1 MTFIPGNSAITNANQ
16 KATSAIARKRWKL
29 LSSVIAKRATSS
41 RDQCKESNEAI
52 RFPNYGLVEIIE
64 DDGDEEEDVKWC
76 QVQSKDGRFEFN
88 FKVI

>member
-29 LSSVIAKRATSS
+29 LSSVIAKPATSS

-52 RFPNYGLVEIIE
+52 RFPNYGLVEVIE
-64 DDGDEEEDVKWC
+64 GDGDEEDKKWC
-76 QVQSKDGRFEFN
+76 QVQSKDSRFNFN